1 MKAPL
6 SLAIGAALTLLLAQ
20 AALAQGSMGN
30 TMSSAGTATVT
41 MKAENGSG
49 EDGTATLA
57 QKGDDV
63 VVTLDVKN
71 GTTTPQ
77 PAHIHTG
84 TCAKLGGVQD
94 PLTSVISGK
103 STTTVKN
110 TKLSDLETGGFAIN
124 VHRSAS
130 DLGTYVS
137 CGDIPKTSSM

>member
-1 MKAPL
+1 MKASL
-6 SLAIGAALTLLLAQ
+6 SLAIGVALTLSLSQ
-20 AALAQGSMGN
+20 AAFAQGSMGN
-30 TMSSAGTATVT
+30 AMSSAGTVTVT

-63 VVTLDVKN
+63 VVTLDLKN

-77 PAHIHTG
+77 PVHIHTG
-84 TCAKLGGVQD
+84 TCANLGGVHD
-94 PLTSVISGK
+94 PLTNVVSGK

-110 TKLSDLETGGFAIN
+110 TKLGDLETGGFAIN

-130 DLGTYVS
+130 DVGTYVS
-137 CGDIPKTSSM
+137 CGDIPKKSSM

>member
-1 MKAPL
+1 MKAPFT
-6 SLAIGAALTLLLAQ
+6 LAFGAALALLLSQ

-30 TMSSAGTATVT
+30 ATSPAGTVTIT

-63 VVTLDVKN
+63 VVTLALKN
-71 GTTTPQ
+71 GTTTPE
-77 PAHIHTG
+77 PAHIHDG
-84 TCAKLGGVQD
+84 TCAKLGGVHD
-94 PLTSVISGK
+94 PLTNVVSGK

-110 TKLSDLETGGFAIN
+110 TKLADLQTGAFAIN
-124 VHRSAS
+124 VHKSAD

-137 CGDIPKTSSM
+137 CGDIPAKM